1 MLLACHRNS
10 ANRPQF
16 VSRWRKISFPIRR
29 LLFPFAEWDSCSVR
43 LCPRAFRC
51 WRRRAG
57 IYFWPPGDEAME
69 FFDFDKEYFR
79 RLQDRD
85 SRTENHFVTYFGDL
99 LQIKLRS
106 RLSSKQAI
114 EDIQQE
120 TFARV
125 LAAIRSEA
133 GIREPERLG
142 AFVNSV
148 CNNVLLEFYRASSR
162 NPEERE
168 NAPELAD
175 PAIDLDGFLAS
186 KETCAAV
193 RSVLQRMPE
202 KDRLLLRAVFLE
214 EKDKDQVC
222 RELGVE
228 RDYLRVLLHRAKQS
242 FRLLYEKENPL
253 ARQAS
258 ARGLE

>member
-1 MLLACHRNS
+1 
-10 ANRPQF
+10 
-16 VSRWRKISFPIRR
+16 
-29 LLFPFAEWDSCSVR
+29 
-43 LCPRAFRC
+43 
-51 WRRRAG
+51 
-57 IYFWPPGDEAME
+57 ME
-69 FFDFDKEYFR
+69 FVQFDKAYYR

-85 SRTENHFVTYFGDL
+85 PPTENHFVSYFRDL

-125 LAAIRSEA
+125 LAVVRSDP

-162 NPEERE
+162 NPQE
-168 NAPELAD
+168 PEDPPEIAD
-175 PAIDLDGFLAS
+175 HSIDLDGFLVS
-186 KETCAAV
+186 RQTCEQV
-193 RSVLQRMPE
+193 RRVLDQLPE
-202 KDRLLLRAVFLE
+202 KDRRLLRAMFLE
-214 EKDKDQVC
+214 ELDKDYIC
-222 RELGVE
+222 REFGVE

-242 FRLLYEKENPL
+242 FKTLYEKEIGPPRPSL
-253 ARQAS
+253 GVRT
-258 ARGLE
+258 

>member
-1 MLLACHRNS
+1 MEFVQFDKAYYRRLEDRDPPTESH
-10 ANRPQF
+10 F
-16 VSRWRKISFPIRR
+16 VS
-29 LLFPFAEWDSCSVR
+29 
-43 LCPRAFRC
+43 
-51 WRRRAG
+51 
-57 IYFWPPGDEAME
+57 
-69 FFDFDKEYFR
+69 YFR
-79 RLQDRD
+79 
-85 SRTENHFVTYFGDL
+85 DL

-125 LAAIRSEA
+125 LAAVRSGS

-162 NPEERE
+162 NPQE
-168 NAPELAD
+168 PEVRQEIPDHAV
-175 PAIDLDGFLAS
+175 DLDGFLIS
-186 KETCAAV
+186 QQTCERV
-193 RSVLQRMPE
+193 RRVLDQLPE
-202 KDRLLLRAVFLE
+202 KDKRLLRAMFLE
-214 EKDKDQVC
+214 EQDKDHIC

-242 FRLLYEKENPL
+242 FKALYQKEIGTIGWRACLML
-253 ARQAS
+253 A
-258 ARGLE
+258 